1 MVDHSLLKSGNKV
14 LVENQPYLIIDTDFV
29 NPGKGQAFTKIKI
42 KNLLNKIIIEKIQS
56 FCLYQERCVKEV
68 KNKLFSLKVSSKS
81 TNDIIEY
88 LIDNDYLN
96 EERYTKMFI
105 QGKLRIKKWGRI
117 KLKYEL
123 RLKAV
128 DIKIINKHINQIK
141 EEDYIKYFNEFSTNK
156 INFLKGSRD
165 QKKRSFINY
174 FTYRG
179 WENSLIYE
187 KLKDIS

>member
-1 MVDHSLLKSGNKV
+1 MPIS
-14 LVENQPYLIIDTDFV
+14 
-29 NPGKGQAFTKIKI
+29 FTEDE
-42 KNLLNKIIIEKIQS
+42 KIIIEKIQS
-56 FCLYQERCVKEV
+56 YCLYQDRYIKEV
-68 KNKLFSLKVSSKS
+68 KNKLYSFKVSSQLVK
-81 TNDIIEY
+81 NIVEY

-123 RLKAV
+123 KSKGI
-128 DIKIINKHINQIK
+128 DIKIINEHINQIN
-141 EEDYIKYFNEFSTNK
+141 EEDYIEYFNEFSKNK
-156 INFLKGSRD
+156 IKFLNGTLD

-179 WENSLIYE
+179 WENELIYQ
-187 KLKDIS
+187 KLRDIN

>member
-1 MVDHSLLKSGNKV
+1 MPISFTEDEKV
-14 LVENQPYLIIDTDFV
+14 
-29 NPGKGQAFTKIKI
+29 
-42 KNLLNKIIIEKIQS
+42 IIEKIQS
-56 FCLYQERCVKEV
+56 YCLYQDRCIKEV
-68 KNKLFSLKVSSKS
+68 KNKLYSFKVSSQLVE
-81 TNDIIEY
+81 NIVEY

-123 RLKAV
+123 RSKGI
-128 DIKIINKHINQIK
+128 DIKIINEHINQIN
-141 EEDYIKYFNEFSTNK
+141 EEDYIEYFNEFSTNK
-156 INFLKGSRD
+156 IKFLKGSND

-179 WENSLIYE
+179 WENNLIYE
-187 KLKDIS
+187 KLKDLN

>member
-1 MVDHSLLKSGNKV
+1 MPIS
-14 LVENQPYLIIDTDFV
+14 
-29 NPGKGQAFTKIKI
+29 FTKDE
-42 KNLLNKIIIEKIQS
+42 KIIIEKIQS
-56 FCLYQERCVKEV
+56 YCLYQDRCVKEV
-68 KNKLFSLKVSSKS
+68 KNKLYSFKVSSQLVE
-81 TNDIIEY
+81 NIVEY

-123 RLKAV
+123 RSKGI
-128 DIKIINKHINQIK
+128 DIKTINEHINQIN
-141 EEDYIKYFNEFSTNK
+141 EEDYMNYFNEFSTSK
-156 INFLKGSRD
+156 IKFLKGTKD

-179 WENSLIYE
+179 WENNLIYQ
-187 KLKDIS
+187 KLRDIS

>member
-1 MVDHSLLKSGNKV
+1 MPIS
-14 LVENQPYLIIDTDFV
+14 
-29 NPGKGQAFTKIKI
+29 FTEDDKIM
-42 KNLLNKIIIEKIQS
+42 IEKIQS
-56 FCLYQERCVKEV
+56 YCLYQDRCVKEV
-68 KNKLFSLKVSSKS
+68 KNKLYSFKVSSQLVE
-81 TNDIIEY
+81 NIVEY

-123 RLKAV
+123 RSKGI
-128 DIKIINKHINQIK
+128 DIKTINEYINQIN
-141 EEDYIKYFNEFSTNK
+141 EEDYINYFNEFSTSK
-156 INFLKGSRD
+156 IKFLKGTKD

-179 WENSLIYE
+179 WENNLIYQ
-187 KLKDIS
+187 KLRDIS

>member
-1 MVDHSLLKSGNKV
+1 MPIS
-14 LVENQPYLIIDTDFV
+14 
-29 NPGKGQAFTKIKI
+29 FTEDE
-42 KNLLNKIIIEKIQS
+42 KIIIEKIQS
-56 FCLYQERCVKEV
+56 YCLYQDRCIKEV
-68 KNKLFSLKVSSKS
+68 KNKLYSFKVSSQLVE
-81 TNDIIEY
+81 NIVEY

-123 RLKAV
+123 RTKGI
-128 DIKIINKHINQIK
+128 DIKIINEHINQIN
-141 EEDYIKYFNEFSTNK
+141 EEDYIEYFNEFSTNK
-156 INFLKGSRD
+156 IKFLKGSNN

-179 WENSLIYE
+179 WENNLIYE
-187 KLKDIS
+187 KLKDVN

>member
-1 MVDHSLLKSGNKV
+1 MPISFSED
-14 LVENQPYLIIDTDFV
+14 EN
-29 NPGKGQAFTKIKI
+29 
-42 KNLLNKIIIEKIQS
+42 IIIEKIQS
-56 FCLYQERCVKEV
+56 YCLYQERCVKEV
-68 KNKLFSLKVSSKS
+68 KNKLYSFKVSSQLVE
-81 TNDIIEY
+81 NIVEY

-123 RLKAV
+123 RSKGI
-128 DIKIINKHINQIK
+128 DIKTINEHINQIN
-141 EEDYIKYFNEFSTNK
+141 EEDYLNYFNEFSTSK
-156 INFLKGSRD
+156 IKFLKGTKD

-179 WENSLIYE
+179 WENNLIYQ
-187 KLKDIS
+187 KLRDIS